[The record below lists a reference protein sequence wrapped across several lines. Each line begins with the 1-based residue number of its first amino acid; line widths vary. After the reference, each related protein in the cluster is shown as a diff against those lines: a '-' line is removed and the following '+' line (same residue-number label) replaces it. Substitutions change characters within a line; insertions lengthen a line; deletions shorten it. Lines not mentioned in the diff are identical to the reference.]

1 MKFFIAVILIFVAS
15 FSMAQGPG
23 RLEVRE
29 MYFEGWAGQ
38 CGAEELSKT
47 LDGSVVDKD
56 AVLMAYKGAALT
68 TMANCKKMPFGKLSV
83 FNEGKDW
90 IEKAVG
96 LEPDNIEIRF
106 IRFTVQTNVPE
117 FLKYDDR
124 EIDKEIILEHL
135 TLQNISE
142 KDPDLEKRIARYL
155 MESGNL
161 TEEEQ
166 KKVEF
171 LTAGG

>member
-1 MKFFIAVILIFVAS
+1 MKFFITFIMVFIFGI
-15 FSMAQGPG
+15 SMAQNIG
-23 RLEVRE
+23 RMDVRE
-29 MYFEGWAGQ
+29 MYFEGWTDQ
-38 CGAEELSKT
+38 CGAEELTKT
-47 LDGSVVDKD
+47 LDEPFVVND

-68 TMANCKKMPFGKLSV
+68 TMANCKKMPTGKLSV
-83 FNEGKDW
+83 FNKGKDW
-90 IEKAVG
+90 IEKAVV
-96 LEPDNIEIRF
+96 LDPENIEVRF

-124 EIDKEIILEHL
+124 ESDKKFILENL
-135 TLQNISE
+135 TLQKLSA
-142 KDPDLEKRIARYL
+142 KDPDLEKRIVAYL

-166 KKVEF
+166 EKIEF